1 MRDYANVKKKKRS
14 KDNKTIYY
22 YSLQQLQ
29 LDPDSRQWQLKQQPG
44 KRLLDWIGLR
54 IDKCNHITADK
65 EEQRRNETEAA
76 ATTAATARAA
86 ENSKINNNKL
96 T

>member
-1 MRDYANVKKKKRS
+1 MRDYANVKKKKKRS

-44 KRLLDWIGLR
+44 KRLLDWID
-54 IDKCNHITADK
+54 DKCRRITAEK
-65 EEQRRNETEAA
+65 
-76 ATTAATARAA
+76 
-86 ENSKINNNKL
+86 KNNNKML
-96 T
+96 